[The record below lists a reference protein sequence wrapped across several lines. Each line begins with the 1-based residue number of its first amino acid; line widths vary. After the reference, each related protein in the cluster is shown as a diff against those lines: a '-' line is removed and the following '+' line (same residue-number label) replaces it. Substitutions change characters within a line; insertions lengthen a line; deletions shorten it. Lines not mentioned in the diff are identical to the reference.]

1 MNNSTAPKSEQH
13 LAQAIRN
20 AFENSQAWVVK
31 IGSALMTHDG
41 EGLATDS
48 LEQWVAQMA
57 GMKRA
62 GKAVVVVSSG
72 AVAEGMVRL
81 GLSER
86 PKTLHGLQAA
96 AAVGQMGLVQAWE
109 SEFSKHGIRTAQVL
123 LTHDDLANR
132 RRYLNARNTLKALI
146 GMGVVPIVN
155 ENDTVATDEIRF
167 GDNDSLGA
175 LVANLIEAD
184 VLTILTDQSG
194 LFDDNPR
201 TNSQAKLISY
211 ANANDAR
218 LMGMAGEGGVLG
230 RGGMITKV
238 GAAQTASHSGAHTL
252 IASGDEANVLTR
264 LVAGEALGT
273 LLMASDAPITARK
286 QWLASQHHVA
296 GVLVLDDG
304 AVKSLKASG
313 KSLLPVGVTAVRG
326 EFQRGDLVSCEDVNG
341 VEVARGLV
349 NYSSDDAQKIKQQT
363 SDKLESI
370 LGHSADP
377 ELIHRDNLIS
387 S

>member
-1 MNNSTAPKSEQH
+1 MKKSTAQS
-13 LAQAIRN
+13 IRN
-20 AFENSQAWVVK
+20 AFEGSHTWVVK

-81 GLSER
+81 GLSKR
-86 PKTLHGLQAA
+86 PNTLHGLQAA

-211 ANANDAR
+211 ANANDAN

-304 AVKSLKASG
+304 AVNILKTSG
-313 KSLLPVGVTAVRG
+313 KSLLPVGVVAVRG
-326 EFQRGDLVSCEDVNG
+326 EFQRGDLVSCEDTSG

-349 NYSSDDAQKIKQQT
+349 NYSSIESEKIKQQT

-377 ELIHRDNLIS
+377 ELIHRDNLVAV
-387 S
+387 

>member
-1 MNNSTAPKSEQH
+1 MDNSTQHKS
-13 LAQAIRN
+13 AQAIRN
-20 AFENSQAWVVK
+20 AFAKSQAWVVK

-57 GMKRA
+57 AIKQS

-81 GLSER
+81 GLKER
-86 PKTLHGLQAA
+86 PNTLHGLQAA

-123 LTHDDLANR
+123 LTHDDLADR
-132 RRYLNARNTLKALI
+132 RRYLNSRNTLKALI
-146 GMGVVPIVN
+146 EMGVVPIVN

-184 VLTILTDQSG
+184 VLAILTDQSG

-201 TNSQAKLISY
+201 TNPKAKLISY
-211 ANANDAR
+211 ADANDAS
-218 LMGMAGEGGVLG
+218 LMNMAGEGGVLG

-238 GAAQTASHSGAHTL
+238 GAAQTAAHSGAHTV
-252 IASGDEANVLTR
+252 IASGDEKNVLSR
-264 LVAGEALGT
+264 LVSGEEIGT

-304 AVKSLKASG
+304 AVRSLKTSG

-326 EFQRGDLVSCEDVNG
+326 EFQRGDLVSCEDANG

-349 NYSSDDAQKIKQQT
+349 NYSSDDTEKIKQQT
-363 SDKLESI
+363 SDKLESV

-377 ELIHRDNLIS
+377 ELIHRDNLVKTTV
-387 S
+387 